1 MLLQGISYFTKS
13 KQYVLVLFIG
23 AIQKIIS
30 AICMSISAAYQA
42 TVLVML
48 STFYTE
54 MAQNYSNLCQMK
66 QCQYNVP
73 SACDF

>member
-1 MLLQGISYFTKS
+1 MLLQGIIYFTKF

-54 MAQNYSNLCQMK
+54 MAQNYSNKDPSLPFVNLC
-66 QCQYNVP
+66 
-73 SACDF
+73 